1 MPLPKTSDVG
11 DIMHVIKLHHKSWP
25 LAKKRAVALDQA
37 RRYGADIPEKKNPYQ
52 EAVNRS
58 K

>member
-11 DIMHVIKLHHKSWP
+11 KIYDFLKLEHKSWP

-37 RRYGADIPEKKNPYQ
+37 RRHGADIPKNPYQ
-52 EAVNRS
+52 AAVNRS

>member
-11 DIMHVIKLHHKSWP
+11 KIMDVIKEHHKSWP

-37 RRYGADIPEKKNPYQ
+37 RRHGANIPQNPYQ